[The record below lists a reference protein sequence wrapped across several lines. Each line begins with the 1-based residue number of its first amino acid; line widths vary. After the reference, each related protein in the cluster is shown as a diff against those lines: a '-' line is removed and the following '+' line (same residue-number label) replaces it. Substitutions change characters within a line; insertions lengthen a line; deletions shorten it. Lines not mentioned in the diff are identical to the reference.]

1 MSQPI
6 FKSQL
11 GLSPSLFP
19 ENIFDKIPENH
30 PVYLV
35 NAVVDSLDI
44 SYIMTQYKGGG
55 ASSYHPKMMIKILF
69 YSYLSNVYSCRKI
82 EKALKENIYFMWLSG
97 MMVPNFRTINDFRS
111 KRLKNHIHQLFSEV
125 VLLLQEMGYVSL
137 DIQYTDG
144 TKVKAVS
151 NKYSFVWRGSVEK
164 HQEKLKA
171 KVKTVINDI
180 ESHIQSDNQDKNK
193 DELPQDIDSEK
204 LRNKLS
210 EIYNRLKKSDK
221 ALSKTQEKQ
230 LKKLQE
236 DHLPRLEKYENQL
249 ETLGDRNRYSK
260 TDEDATFMRMKEDHM
275 KNGQLKP
282 SYNIQISTENQFI
295 TYFDLFQKSTDTT
308 LLIPYLQGFKSLYNK
323 QSSVFVADAGY
334 GSLENYEF
342 LERENITAFVKY
354 NYFHYEQKRKIKNNP
369 FLVGNLFYNALE
381 DFYICP
387 LGQRLTNQYQVTQ
400 KSKSG
405 YESKATVY
413 QAQNCSGCPMRGLC
427 HKAKENRKITVNHRL
442 NELKQKAK
450 TLLNSEEGL
459 RHRSNRPIEPEAVFG
474 QMKFNNKFTRFTLK
488 GLEKTKLEFGLMAI
502 GHNLRKL
509 VAKIAKNTLLH
520 NLESIILQLKSI
532 ILTTYKRKLI
542 A

>member
-44 SYIMTQYKGGG
+44 SYIMSQYKGGG
-55 ASSYHPKMMIKILF
+55 ASSYHPKMMIKVLF

-144 TKVKAVS
+144 TKVEAVS
-151 NKYSFVWRGSVEK
+151 NKYTFVWRGSVEK

-210 EIYNRLKKSDK
+210 EINNRLKKSDK

-249 ETLGDRNRYSK
+249 ETLGDRNSYSK

-342 LERENITAFVKY
+342 LEGENITAFVKY

-369 FLVGNLFYNALE
+369 FLVGNLFYNALD

-413 QAQNCSGCPMRGLC
+413 QAQNCSGCPMRGMC

-459 RHRSNRPIEPEAVFG
+459 KHRSNRPIEPEAVFG

-488 GLEKTKLEFGLMAI
+488 GLEKAKLEFGLMAI

-509 VAKIAKNTLLH
+509 VAKIAKNTLLT
-520 NLESIILQLKSI
+520 NLESIILHLKSI